1 MTRILRSSVFAAAVL
16 AGSVASAGTVVFDP
30 NEPQPQCANT
40 ILVSNLAPGLT
51 VAVAEI
57 WVPGGGCVF
66 PMQFVATKALRISDI
81 ALSATGTAANI
92 GKVRFGLT
100 PATMTTFSTI
110 VPAGRQAF
118 GGARLPG
125 GTLARGDA
133 FTIYWAETIDA
144 PVSIAAA
151 FATSA
156 IPLPAALPL
165 LVGALGAL
173 GLARRKAKKA
183 A

>member
-1 MTRILRSSVFAAAVL
+1 MS
-16 AGSVASAGTVVFDP
+16 P
-30 NEPQPQCANT
+30 PQ
-40 ILVSNLAPGLT
+40 
-51 VAVAEI
+51 
-57 WVPGGGCVF
+57 GGCCSNGASRA
-66 PMQFVATKALRISDI
+66 PIPGATARWPISRRWPGTSPASGRSTLLSSTAPAGPWRNAKALRISDI

-92 GKVRFGLT
+92 GKVRFGPT
-100 PATMTTFSTI
+100 PATMMAFTTI

-118 GGARLPG
+118 GGAVLQG
-125 GTLARGDA
+125 GTLARGNV

-144 PVSIAAA
+144 PVSITAA

-165 LVGALGAL
+165 LAGALGAL

>member
-1 MTRILRSSVFAAAVL
+1 MNLVLRSGVFSAAVL
-16 AGSVASAGTVVFDP
+16 AGSMVSAGTVLFDP
-30 NEPQPQCANT
+30 NDGNVVECWPT
-40 ILVSNLAPGLT
+40 GSDLAPGLT
-51 VAVAEI
+51 VAVTEI
-57 WVPGGGCVF
+57 LVPGCAAGPF
-66 PMQFVATKALRISDI
+66 IFVATKALRISDI

-100 PATMTTFSTI
+100 PATTLTAFGTI

-125 GTLARGDA
+125 GTLARGDIFTIHWDEGISAA
-133 FTIYWAETIDA
+133 FT
-144 PVSIAAA
+144 
-151 FATSA
+151 TSA

-165 LVGALGAL
+165 LAGARGVL
-173 GLARRKAKKA
+173 GLARRKAGKA

>member
-1 MTRILRSSVFAAAVL
+1 MNRVLRSAVFSAAVL
-16 AGSVASAGTVVFDP
+16 AGSMVSAGTVLFDP
-30 NEPQPQCANT
+30 NDGIVVECWPT
-40 ILVSNLAPGLT
+40 VSDLAPGLT
-51 VAVAEI
+51 VAVTELL
-57 WVPGGGCVF
+57 VPGCAASPF
-66 PMQFVATKALRISDI
+66 IFVATKALRISDI

-100 PATMTTFSTI
+100 PATTLTAFGTI

-125 GTLARGDA
+125 GTLARGDIFTIHWDEGISAA
-133 FTIYWAETIDA
+133 FT
-144 PVSIAAA
+144 
-151 FATSA
+151 TSA

-165 LVGALGAL
+165 LAGALGVL
-173 GLARRKAKKA
+173 GLARRKARKA

>member
-1 MTRILRSSVFAAAVL
+1 MNLVLRSGVFSAAVL
-16 AGSVASAGTVVFDP
+16 AGSMVSAGTVLFDP
-30 NEPQPQCANT
+30 NDGNVVECWPT
-40 ILVSNLAPGLT
+40 VSDLAPGLT
-51 VAVAEI
+51 VAVTEI
-57 WVPGGGCVF
+57 LVPGCAAGPF
-66 PMQFVATKALRISDI
+66 IFVATKALRISDI

-100 PATMTTFSTI
+100 PATLTGFSTI

-125 GTLARGDA
+125 GTLARGDIFTIHWDEGISAA
-133 FTIYWAETIDA
+133 FT
-144 PVSIAAA
+144 
-151 FATSA
+151 TSA

-165 LVGALGAL
+165 LAGALGVL
-173 GLARRKAKKA
+173 GLARRKARKA

>member
-1 MTRILRSSVFAAAVL
+1 MNCVFRSSVFAAAIL
-16 AGSVASAGTVVFDP
+16 SGCVAAAGTVVFDP
-30 NEPQPQCANT
+30 QQSQPQCANT

-51 VAVAEI
+51 VSADAI

-66 PMQFVATKALRISDI
+66 PMRFVATRALRVSDI

-92 GKVRFGLT
+92 GNVRFGLT
-100 PATMTTFSTI
+100 PATMTVFGTIIST
-110 VPAGRQAF
+110 GGQAF

-125 GTLARGDA
+125 GTLARGEH
-133 FTIYWAETIDA
+133 FTIYWDEGIAA

-156 IPLPAALPL
+156 IPLPTALAL
-165 LVGALGAL
+165 LAGALGAL

>member
-1 MTRILRSSVFAAAVL
+1 MEMNFSFTFRLLSADIL
-16 AGSVASAGTVVFDP
+16 AGSVTSAGTVVFNP
-30 NEPQPQCANT
+30 NGPQPQCANT
-40 ILVSNLAPGLT
+40 ILVSNLAPELT

-57 WVPGGGCVF
+57 WVPGSGCVF
-66 PMQFVATKALRISDI
+66 PMQFVAKTALRISDI

-100 PATMTTFSTI
+100 PATTLTAFGTI

-125 GTLARGDA
+125 GTLARGDIFTIHWDEGISAA
-133 FTIYWAETIDA
+133 FT
-144 PVSIAAA
+144 
-151 FATSA
+151 TSA

-165 LVGALGAL
+165 LAGALGVL
-173 GLARRKAKKA
+173 GLARRKAGKA

>member
-1 MTRILRSSVFAAAVL
+1 MNLVLRSGIFSAAVL
-16 AGSVASAGTVVFDP
+16 AGSMVSAGTVLFDP
-30 NEPQPQCANT
+30 NDGNVVECWPT
-40 ILVSNLAPGLT
+40 GSDLAPGLT
-51 VAVAEI
+51 VAVTEI
-57 WVPGGGCVF
+57 LVPGCAAGPF
-66 PMQFVATKALRISDI
+66 IFVATKALRISDI

-100 PATMTTFSTI
+100 PATTLTAFGTI

-125 GTLARGDA
+125 GTLARGDIFTIHWDEGISAA
-133 FTIYWAETIDA
+133 FT
-144 PVSIAAA
+144 
-151 FATSA
+151 TSA

-165 LVGALGAL
+165 LAGALGAL
-173 GLARRKAKKA
+173 GLARRKAGKA

>member
-1 MTRILRSSVFAAAVL
+1 MNLVLRSGVFSAAVL
-16 AGSVASAGTVVFDP
+16 AGSMVSAGTVLFDP
-30 NEPQPQCANT
+30 NDGIVVECWPT
-40 ILVSNLAPGLT
+40 VSDLAPELT
-51 VAVAEI
+51 VAVTEI
-57 WVPGGGCVF
+57 LVPGCAAGPF
-66 PMQFVATKALRISDI
+66 IFVATKALRISDI

-100 PATMTTFSTI
+100 PATTLTAFGTI

-125 GTLARGDA
+125 GTLARGDIFTIHWDEGISAA
-133 FTIYWAETIDA
+133 FT
-144 PVSIAAA
+144 
-151 FATSA
+151 TSA

-165 LVGALGAL
+165 LAGALGVL
-173 GLARRKAKKA
+173 GLARRKARKA

>member
-1 MTRILRSSVFAAAVL
+1 MHFSFIFSVLSAAIL
-16 AGSVASAGTVVFDP
+16 AGSVTSAGTVVFDP
-30 NEPQPQCANT
+30 NGSQPQCANT
-40 ILVSNLAPGLT
+40 ILVSNLAPELT

-57 WVPGGGCVF
+57 WVPGSGCVF
-66 PMQFVATKALRISDI
+66 PMQFVAKTALRISDI

-100 PATMTTFSTI
+100 PATTLTAFGTI

-125 GTLARGDA
+125 GTLARGDIFTIHWDEGISAA
-133 FTIYWAETIDA
+133 FT
-144 PVSIAAA
+144 
-151 FATSA
+151 TSA

-165 LVGALGAL
+165 LAGALGVL
-173 GLARRKAKKA
+173 GLARRKARKA

>member
-1 MTRILRSSVFAAAVL
+1 MNFSFTFRLLSADIL
-16 AGSVASAGTVVFDP
+16 AGSVTSAGTVVFNP
-30 NEPQPQCANT
+30 NGPQPQCANT
-40 ILVSNLAPGLT
+40 ILVSNLAPELT

-57 WVPGGGCVF
+57 WVPGSGCVF
-66 PMQFVATKALRISDI
+66 PMQFVAKTALRISDI

-100 PATMTTFSTI
+100 PATLTAFSTI

-118 GGARLPG
+118 GGAPLPG
-125 GTLARGDA
+125 GTLARGDV
-133 FTIYWAETIDA
+133 FTIYWAETIVA
-144 PVSIAAA
+144 PVSITAA

-165 LVGALGAL
+165 LAGALGVL
-173 GLARRKAKKA
+173 GLARRKARKA

>member
-1 MTRILRSSVFAAAVL
+1 MNLVLRSGVFSAAVL
-16 AGSVASAGTVVFDP
+16 AGSMVSAGTVLFDP
-30 NEPQPQCANT
+30 NDGIVVECWPT
-40 ILVSNLAPGLT
+40 GSDLALGLT
-51 VAVAEI
+51 VAMTEI
-57 WVPGGGCVF
+57 LVPGCAAGPF
-66 PMQFVATKALRISDI
+66 IFVATKALRISDI

-100 PATMTTFSTI
+100 PATTLTAFGTI

-125 GTLARGDA
+125 GTLARGDIFTIHWDEGISAA
-133 FTIYWAETIDA
+133 FT
-144 PVSIAAA
+144 
-151 FATSA
+151 TSA

-165 LVGALGAL
+165 LAGALGVL
-173 GLARRKAKKA
+173 GLARRKARKA

>member
-1 MTRILRSSVFAAAVL
+1 MSLVLRSGVFSAAVL
-16 AGSVASAGTVVFDP
+16 AGSMVSAGTVLFDP
-30 NEPQPQCANT
+30 NDGIVVECWPT
-40 ILVSNLAPGLT
+40 VSDLAPGLT
-51 VAVAEI
+51 VAVTEI
-57 WVPGGGCVF
+57 LVPGCAAGPVI
-66 PMQFVATKALRISDI
+66 FVATKALRISDI

-100 PATMTTFSTI
+100 PATLTAFSTI

-118 GGARLPG
+118 GGAPLPG
-125 GTLARGDA
+125 GTLARGDV
-133 FTIYWAETIDA
+133 FTIYLAETIDA
-144 PVSIAAA
+144 PVSITAA

-165 LVGALGAL
+165 LAGALGVL
-173 GLARRKAKKA
+173 GLARRKAGKA